1 MDDELLSSAEEKL
14 LMQLPDLSD
23 SVDLKYEIDKTVK
36 YINSQKI
43 KSEIA
48 QLRIKLELAEKANDE
63 KQIDEITQTL
73 NALFKELK

>member
-1 MDDELLSSAEEKL
+1 
-14 LMQLPDLSD
+14 DLSD